1 MGKFFDRNWYLIGTY
16 YVVSLTLFLVIPY
29 SWSHDA
35 IKEAYNYLIQFS
47 GIFSA
52 IVITVIIS
60 KVFSLRQENFK
71 RKEEIIY
78 LSNKVSD
85 LRRIAK
91 VLVNNESVWPANLK
105 RKLNSTYSALT
116 YEIFIDQTHEAD
128 SAEDKLISKFIKDT
142 TINKTI
148 GQFFL
153 ALKSIQGKVTDKGLF
168 LYTEYDYNYIYNIK
182 IINLWLNYNTA
193 NSLWNTLEHEYSTI
207 NTKLVLSNLNN
218 DEISNLRL
226 FAKKIDPNKYS
237 NNAIPINKLLADIGT
252 HFDSLFLPRLG
263 FLLYENRP
271 ILPGT
276 LSYLLNSMI
285 AVMFL
290 GVIVPIFFQSINVFN
305 ELIIHIVIASLLS
318 CFIIL
323 LYQFR
328 SIITKELDV

>member
-1 MGKFFDRNWYLIGTY
+1 
-16 YVVSLTLFLVIPY
+16 
-29 SWSHDA
+29 
-35 IKEAYNYLIQFS
+35 
-47 GIFSA
+47 
-52 IVITVIIS
+52 
-60 KVFSLRQENFK
+60 
-71 RKEEIIY
+71 
-78 LSNKVSD
+78 
-85 LRRIAK
+85 
-91 VLVNNESVWPANLK
+91 
-105 RKLNSTYSALT
+105 
-116 YEIFIDQTHEAD
+116 
-128 SAEDKLISKFIKDT
+128 
-142 TINKTI
+142 
-148 GQFFL
+148 L
-153 ALKSIQGKVTDKGLF
+153 ALKSIQGNVTDKGLF
-168 LYTEYDYNYIYNIK
+168 LYTEYDYNYTYNIK

-207 NTKLVLSNLNN
+207 NTKLVLSNLNK

-226 FAKKIDPNKYS
+226 FAMKIDPNKYS

-271 ILPGT
+271 ILPET

-305 ELIIHIVIASLLS
+305 ELIIHVVIASLLS